1 MKPLDVVK
9 IVEDL
14 TYQNINIEPM
24 IRDLKVESFYFTLC
38 ADITANKA
46 HEASRKG
53 KIVLRYQQGRLPKIG
68 TESRDIAIGF

>member
-1 MKPLDVVK
+1 MSVTKTQASSMKPLDVVK

-14 TYQNINIEPM
+14 THQNINIEPM
-24 IRDLKVESFYFTLC
+24 IRNLKVESFYFTLC

-53 KIVLRYQQGRLPKIG
+53 KSYLD
-68 TESRDIAIGF
+68 TSRADYRK